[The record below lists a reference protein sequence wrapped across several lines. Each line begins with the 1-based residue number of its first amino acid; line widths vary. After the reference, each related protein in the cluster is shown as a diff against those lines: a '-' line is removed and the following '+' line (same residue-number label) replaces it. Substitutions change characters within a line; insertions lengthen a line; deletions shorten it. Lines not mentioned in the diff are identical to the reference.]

1 MSLAE
6 NKAISV
12 GTADLSEADF
22 QEVPVQV
29 DEKFDKGKGTAQ
41 MRSSGLMG
49 KLYDP
54 SAYSSRS
61 SKQRLEFP
69 FGFFGI
75 VSGCDQVSAKI

>member
-12 GTADLSEADF
+12 GTADLSGADF

-29 DEKFDKGKGTAQ
+29 DEKFDKGKRTSQ

-54 SAYSSRS
+54 STYSSCN
-61 SKQRLEFP
+61 SKQVLEFP
-69 FGFFGI
+69 FGLFDI
-75 VSGCDQVSAKI
+75 VSGCDQVSSKV